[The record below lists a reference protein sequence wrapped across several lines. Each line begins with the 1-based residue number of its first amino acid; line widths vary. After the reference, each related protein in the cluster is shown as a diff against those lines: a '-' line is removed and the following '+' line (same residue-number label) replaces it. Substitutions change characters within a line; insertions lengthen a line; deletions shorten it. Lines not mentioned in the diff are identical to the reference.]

1 MRLGAPPPF
10 ILIPRT
16 RKARQAYYRRKSRE
30 DARVE
35 LALAKAQADRAMW
48 EMQATDA
55 KLTHERIVKRDEQVE
70 RERVAQEKRASRRDH
85 ITQQMLD
92 ILCPEDAVDD
102 VDELDE
108 EDLADLPADD
118 DAAAQ

>member
-1 MRLGAPPPF
+1 L
-10 ILIPRT
+10 
-16 RKARQAYYRRKSRE
+16 RRKTRA

-35 LALAKAQADRAMW
+35 LALVKAQAERAMW

-55 KLTHERIVKRDEQVE
+55 KLTHERIIKRDEQAE
-70 RERVAQEKRASRRDH
+70 RDRIAQEKRSSRRDH

-102 VDELDE
+102 VDNLDE
-108 EDLADLPADD
+108 EDLADLAADD
-118 DAAAQ
+118 DAAAE